1 MTPVLPLLLL
11 VLCVSSPIIAHGK
24 TSSLKSSAVCSGHR
38 VSIPSLSS
46 RAWLPLNHRRGPC
59 SPFPSSSETVAPSTA
74 DVLHRDRLRA
84 DTIRKRL
91 NGTAGANKPGGVTV
105 PTALGSSLDTLE
117 YVVTVGLGTPA
128 VTQTVQIDTGS
139 DVTWVQCRPCPGK
152 ACHPQKDKL
161 FNPAMS
167 TTYSAVRC
175 GSAACNGLGG
185 PDFYGNGCSKRRREC
200 QYIVKYGDGSNTT
213 GTYSSDKLS
222 LTPKFAVDHFQFG
235 CSHAEQLLTDKADGL
250 MGLGGGAQS
259 LVSQTETK
267 AFSYCLPP
275 AESYSG
281 FLRLGVPRAAAS
293 RFAVTPMYR
302 SKNVDTYYLV
312 VLQGIAVAGR
322 RLRVPPS
329 AFAAGAAMDSGTVI
343 TQLPPTAYRALRAA
357 FIKEMRMY
365 PRVAP
370 PSGSI
375 LDTCFNLTDVDDVKV
390 PSVSLVFE
398 RGATVELDRSSGIM
412 LDGCLA
418 FAAAGNDD
426 SVLGIIGNVQQR
438 TLEVFYDIAGG
449 GVGFRAGAC

>member
-1 MTPVLPLLLL
+1 MIPVLPLLLL

-38 VSIPSLSS
+38 VSTPVCS

-59 SPFPSSSETVAPSTA
+59 SPFPSSSETIPSTA

-84 DTIRKRL
+84 DTIRKGL
-91 NGTAGANKPGGVTV
+91 NGTAGANKRGGGVTV
-105 PTALGSSLDTLE
+105 PTALGSSLDSLE

-128 VTQTVQIDTGS
+128 VTQTVHIDTGS
-139 DVTWVQCRPCPGK
+139 DVTWVQCRPCPAA

-167 TTYSAVRC
+167 ATYSAIPC

-185 PDFYGNGCSKRRREC
+185 PGQYGNGCSKRRREC

-213 GTYSSDKLS
+213 GTYSSDKLT
-222 LTPKFAVDHFQFG
+222 LTPAFAVDHFKFG
-235 CSHAEQLLTDKADGL
+235 CSHAEQLFTDKSDGL

-259 LVSQTETK
+259 LVTQTATK

-275 AESYSG
+275 AASYSG
-281 FLRLGVPRAAAS
+281 FLRLGAARAAAS

-302 SKNVDTYYLV
+302 SENVDTYYLV
-312 VLQGIAVAGR
+312 LLQGIAVAGR
-322 RLRVPPS
+322 RLRVPAA
-329 AFAAGAAMDSGTVI
+329 AFTAGAVMDSGTVV
-343 TQLPPTAYRALRAA
+343 TRLPATAYRLLRAA
-357 FIKEMRMY
+357 FRKEMRMY

-370 PSGSI
+370 PSDSI
-375 LDTCFNLTDVDDVKV
+375 LDTCYNVTGDVKV
-390 PSVSLVFE
+390 IPSVSLVFE
-398 RGATVELDRSSGIM
+398 RGATVELDRPSGIM

-418 FAAAGNDD
+418 FAPNDD
-426 SVLGIIGNVQQR
+426 DESVGIIGNVQQR
-438 TLEVFYDIAGG
+438 TLEVLYDVAGG
-449 GVGFRAGAC
+449 AVGFRPGAC